1 MTAPKGI
8 ILIAD
13 DNSNDVRL
21 IEIALKMLGVTNP
34 VRVTSDGREAIAYLT
49 GEGDFADRARYP
61 LPFILML
68 DWTFLI
74 RSGLDVLTAVRDKYK
89 VGKLCIVVMTSSLD
103 PVNRESALRAG
114 ADLFLQKPNG
124 SFLDCMRAIIEFWQR
139 CETPV

>member
-68 DWTFLI
+68 
-74 RSGLDVLTAVRDKYK
+74 
-89 VGKLCIVVMTSSLD
+89 
-103 PVNRESALRAG
+103 N
-114 ADLFLQKPNG
+114 
-124 SFLDCMRAIIEFWQR
+124 
-139 CETPV
+139 